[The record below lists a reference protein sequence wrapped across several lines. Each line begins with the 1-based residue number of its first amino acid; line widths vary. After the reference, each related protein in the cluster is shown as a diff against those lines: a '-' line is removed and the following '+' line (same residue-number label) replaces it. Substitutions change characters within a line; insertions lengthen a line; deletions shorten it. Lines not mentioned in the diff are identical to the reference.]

1 MAKRKT
7 TPRKRRSTSRSAAAP
22 RRRSYRKKSGTTYI
36 PSAAATV
43 GIAVAM
49 KDPIMTAVNT
59 MSVDGVKTAARQAVQ
74 VDTLKKTAIYAAGG
88 YVAGEVIKRYA
99 PKIIKTP
106 AGKIAKKIP
115 RFF

>member
-7 TPRKRRSTSRSAAAP
+7 TPRKRRAAPRAAAAP

-43 GIAVAM
+43 GAVVAM
-49 KDPIMTAVNT
+49 KEPIMTAINT

-74 VDTLKKTAIYAAGG
+74 VDTLKKTAIYTAGA
-88 YVAGEVIKRYA
+88 YVAGEAIKRYA

-106 AGKIAKKIP
+106 AGKIAQKIP

>member
-7 TPRKRRSTSRSAAAP
+7 TPRTRRSNSRSAAAP

-43 GIAVAM
+43 GFAYAM
-49 KDPIMTAVNT
+49 KDPILSVVNN
-59 MSVDGVKTAARQAVQ
+59 MSVGGVKSAAQQAVQ
-74 VDTLKKTAIYAAGG
+74 VDNLKKAAIYTAGG
-88 YVAGEVIKRYA
+88 YVAGEAIKRYA

-115 RFF
+115 KIF

>member
-7 TPRKRRSTSRSAAAP
+7 PAKKRAASRPAAKRRT
-22 RRRSYRKKSGTTYI
+22 YHKKSSNTYI

-43 GIAVAM
+43 GLAYAM
-49 KDPIMTAVNT
+49 KTPILTAVNS
-59 MSVDGVKTAARQAVQ
+59 MSVQGVKSAARQAVQ
-74 VDTLKKTAIYAAGG
+74 VDTLKKAAIYTAGA
-88 YVAGEVIKRYA
+88 YVAGEAIKRYA

-115 RFF
+115 RLF

>member
-7 TPRKRRSTSRSAAAP
+7 TRRKAAPARRAAAP

-43 GIAVAM
+43 GAVVAM
-49 KDPIMTAVNT
+49 KQPIETVLNN
-59 MSVDGVKTAARQAVQ
+59 MSVGGVKSAIGQATNVN
-74 VDTLKKTAIYAAGG
+74 TLKKTAIYTAAG
-88 YVAGEVIKRYA
+88 YVAGEAIKRYA
-99 PKIIKTP
+99 PKILKSP
-106 AGKIAKKIP
+106 AAKIAKKIP

>member
-1 MAKRKT
+1 MVKRKT
-7 TPRKRRSTSRSAAAP
+7 TAKKRSTSSASKK
-22 RRRSYRKKSGTTYI
+22 RTYHKKSPNTYI

-43 GIAVAM
+43 GLAYAM
-49 KDPIMTAVNT
+49 KGPILSVVNN
-59 MSVDGVKTAARQAVQ
+59 MSVQGAKSAAQQAVQ
-74 VDTLKKTAIYAAGG
+74 VDNIKKAAIYTAGG

-115 RFF
+115 RIL

>member
-7 TPRKRRSTSRSAAAP
+7 TPRKRSTSRAAAAP

-43 GIAVAM
+43 GAVVAM
-49 KDPIMTAVNT
+49 KEPIMTAINT
-59 MSVDGVKTAARQAVQ
+59 MSIDGVKTAARQAVQ
-74 VDTLKKTAIYAAGG
+74 VDTLKKTAIYTAGA
-88 YVAGEVIKRYA
+88 YVAGEAIKRYA

>member
-7 TPRKRRSTSRSAAAP
+7 TRRKAPAARAAAAP
-22 RRRSYRKKSGTTYI
+22 KRRSYRKKSGTSMI
-36 PSAAATV
+36 PAAAATV
-43 GIAVAM
+43 GAVVAM
-49 KDPIMTAVNT
+49 KEPIMQVINN
-59 MSVDGVKTAARQAVQ
+59 MSVQGVKSAAQQAVQ
-74 VDTLKKTAIYAAGG
+74 VDTLKKTAIYTAGA
-88 YVAGEVIKRYA
+88 YVAGEAIKRYA